1 MGALDFAGG
10 TVVHIA
16 SGTAALAAALVLKAR
31 KGFPGKLMIPHSL
44 PLTLLGAGLL
54 WFGWFGF
61 NAGSALAADEIA
73 VLAFT
78 NTQIA
83 TAAGLIGWLIAEVIK
98 VGKASARGAASGIVA
113 GLVAIT
119 PAAGFVEPLWA
130 MVIGFLAGF
139 ICFSAVVMKIKVG
152 YDDSLDVFGIHAIG
166 GAWGGLAT
174 GLFVTVGGTG
184 LLVGNFHQV
193 WVQLV
198 GIGAAGAYSF
208 IVTYILVIIIDKTI
222 GFRVNDEDEEMGLDT
237 TQHGETGYNLV

>member
-1 MGALDFAGG
+1 
-10 TVVHIA
+10 
-16 SGTAALAAALVLKAR
+16 
-31 KGFPGKLMIPHSL
+31 
-44 PLTLLGAGLL
+44 
-54 WFGWFGF
+54 
-61 NAGSALAADEIA
+61 
-73 VLAFT
+73 
-78 NTQIA
+78 
-83 TAAGLIGWLIAEVIK
+83 
-98 VGKASARGAASGIVA
+98 
-113 GLVAIT
+113 
-119 PAAGFVEPLWA
+119 

-166 GAWGGLAT
+166 GAWGALAT

-222 GFRVNDEDEEMGLDT
+222 GFRVNEEDEEMGLDT
-237 TQHGETGYNLV
+237 TQHGETGHNLV